1 MKTTLI
7 TAGAAAIVAS
17 LLVSSFALA
26 QDAEID
32 GAPTPPTAA
41 PPAAARAP
49 SGCFLGTHAGI
60 PEADAQ
66 TAASIVCSELSRH
79 ATQPAQAGA
88 SYRVVLG
95 KLGSVVILSLTQ
107 ESSPGVIQEHK
118 QLQLSGIEEV
128 SVAAPRIVDALVNGT
143 PIAQTQKVDNVVGEE
158 ARMPKKRPGSAH
170 FAAGLIGVLPPLS
183 QGAAP
188 APGIDLA
195 LHYETTSFA
204 AGVGLRG
211 AGGKPD
217 KTELGYFALTVGGR
231 YYLSDADI
239 APYVGGGIAWSWLS
253 VHGDGFNGDKS
264 GLGAFGEVG
273 IEALRSHRS
282 HLTLGLRADLPFY
295 ALHGTTMTSTGASD
309 GYGGYG
315 YSTTSTSLYYVPLTV
330 GLTFTF

>member
-1 MKTTLI
+1 MKTTL
-7 TAGAAAIVAS
+7 TAAAIAAS

-26 QDAEID
+26 QDAEAESP
-32 GAPTPPTAA
+32 APLPAPVAATP
-41 PPAAARAP
+41 ARTPAP

-60 PEADAQ
+60 PDADAQ
-66 TAASIVCSELSRH
+66 TAASIVCSELSKH
-79 ATQPAQAGA
+79 AAQPGA
-88 SYRVVLG
+88 SYRVGLG
-95 KLGSVVILSLTQ
+95 KLGAVVILSLTM
-107 ESSPGVIQEHK
+107 ESAPGVIQEHK

-128 SVAAPRIVDALVNGT
+128 AVAAPRIVDALVNGT
-143 PIAQTQKVDNVVGEE
+143 PVAQTQKVDNVVGEE
-158 ARMPKKRPGSAH
+158 ARTPKKKPGSAH

-239 APYVGGGIAWSWLS
+239 APYVGGGVAWSWLS

-295 ALHGTTMTSTGASD
+295 SLHGTSVSSTGASD
-309 GYGGYG
+309 GYGGYS

-330 GLTFTF
+330 ALTFTF

>member
-1 MKTTLI
+1 MKTTFL
-7 TAGAAAIVAS
+7 AASIAAS
-17 LLVSSFALA
+17 LFASSFALA
-26 QDAEID
+26 QEEES
-32 GAPTPPTAA
+32 A
-41 PPAAARAP
+41 PPAPPRAHAAQPVA
-49 SGCFLGTHAGI
+49 SGGCSLGTHAGI
-60 PEADAQ
+60 PDADAE
-66 TAASIVCSELSRH
+66 TAASIVCAELSKH
-79 ATQPAQAGA
+79 ATQPGA
-88 SYRVVLG
+88 SYRVGLG
-95 KLGSVVILSLTQ
+95 KLGSVVILSLTM

-128 SVAAPRIVDALVNGT
+128 AVAAPRVVDAVVNGT
-143 PIAQTQKVDNVVGEE
+143 PVSQTQKVDNVVGEE
-158 ARMPKKRPGSAH
+158 ARTPKKKPGSAH

-183 QGAAP
+183 HGAAP

-239 APYVGGGIAWSWLS
+239 SPYVGGGFAWSWLS
-253 VHGDGFNGDKS
+253 VHGDGFSGEKS

-273 IEALRSHRS
+273 VEALRSHRS

-295 ALHGTTMTSTGASD
+295 SLQGTDVNASAPT
-309 GYGGYG
+309 GYGGYTN
-315 YSTTSTSLYYVPLTV
+315 YTTTTTSLYYVPITV